1 MISQRYTLPEVAPV
15 TPRAANLGD
24 RAYEHLR
31 ELILSRAIGGGYEVP
46 ESQIAHH
53 LKVSRTPMRE
63 ALIRLVGEG
72 LLERTADRAYRVR
85 QVSVHEFFECM
96 QLREVLECL
105 ALEKAVPVIDREEL
119 DHLRQDLVA
128 LGPSDDDMAHWYFDN
143 RFHGFFAAA
152 AGHDMLAATIAR
164 LRVIARLFRI
174 SSSLHRQAEIG
185 SEHLA
190 ILDAV
195 GHGSVADAKR
205 AMLAHLGNLQDDV
218 RRAVAREADP
228 ENHFSLPTLQ

>member
-1 MISQRYTLPEVAPV
+1 MLSPRYTLPEVEPIIA
-15 TPRAANLGD
+15 RAANLGD

-31 ELILSRAIGGGYEVP
+31 ELILRREILGGSEVP
-46 ESQIAHH
+46 ESDIAAH

-85 QVSVHEFFECM
+85 RVSVREFFECM

-105 ALEKAVPVIDREEL
+105 ALEKAVPEIDREEL
-119 DHLRQDLVA
+119 DRLRQELVA
-128 LGPSDDDMAHWYFDN
+128 LGSSDDDMAHWNFDC

-195 GHGSVADAKR
+195 SHGSVADAR
-205 AMLAHLGNLQDDV
+205 LAMLVHLGNLQDDV

-228 ENHFSLPTLQ
+228 ENHFNQPTLQ

>member
-1 MISQRYTLPEVAPV
+1 MLSQRYTLPEVEPIIA
-15 TPRAANLGD
+15 RAANLGD

-31 ELILSRAIGGGYEVP
+31 ELILSRAILGGNEVP
-46 ESQIAHH
+46 EGQISEH

-85 QVSVHEFFECM
+85 RVSVREFFECM

-119 DHLRQDLVA
+119 DCLRQGLVA
-128 LGPSDDDMAHWYFDN
+128 LGSSDDDMEHWHFDN

-195 GHGSVADAKR
+195 GHGSIADAKT
-205 AMLAHLGNLQDDV
+205 AMLAHLCNLQDDV
-218 RRAVAREADP
+218 RRAVAREVDP
-228 ENHFSLPTLQ
+228 ENHFNQTTLQ